1 MALTTHRHN
10 TEERDVA
17 GTMVTLAAAPALYAA
32 APAAAGM
39 SFEVDEVPAPVLPII
54 EVDATRLL
62 GELTDE
68 NHIRRLFKLSD
79 SVHLKWSGLSD
90 ARGANGQYAHPV
102 LFLVVLAIHTH
113 PDRKATKNE
122 ICAAIIRHFPV
133 YAVEDRKYLNV
144 SACGR
149 RRVHPH

>member
-1 MALTTHRHN
+1 MALATHRHN

-17 GTMVTLAAAPALYAA
+17 GTMVMLAAAPAYNAA
-32 APAAAGM
+32 EPAAWSMAY
-39 SFEVDEVPAPVLPII
+39 EVTTPMLPIV
-54 EVDATRLL
+54 EVDATRFL

-79 SVHLKWSGLSD
+79 FVHLKWSGLSD

-113 PDRKATKNE
+113 PERKATKNE
-122 ICAAIIRHFPV
+122 VCAAIICHFPV

-149 RRVHPH
+149 RRVQPH

>member
-1 MALTTHRHN
+1 MALATHRHN

-17 GTMVTLAAAPALYAA
+17 GTMVTLAAAPAYNAA
-32 APAAAGM
+32 EPAAWSMAY
-39 SFEVDEVPAPVLPII
+39 EVTHGTTPMLPIV
-54 EVDATRLL
+54 EVDATRFL

-68 NHIRRLFKLSD
+68 NHIRRLFKLSN

-90 ARGANGQYAHPV
+90 ARAANGQYAHPV
-102 LFLVVLAIHTH
+102 LFLVVLAIHTA

-122 ICAAIIRHFPV
+122 VCATIIRHFPV
-133 YAVEDRKYLNV
+133 YAVEDRQYLNV